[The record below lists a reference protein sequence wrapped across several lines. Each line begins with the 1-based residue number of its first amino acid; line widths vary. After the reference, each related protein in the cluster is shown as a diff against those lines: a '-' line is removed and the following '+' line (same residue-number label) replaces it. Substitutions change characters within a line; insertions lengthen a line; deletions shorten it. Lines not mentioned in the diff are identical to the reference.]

1 MTASSPF
8 PVRGL
13 HGVHQVLRVVL
24 VAIVLLGRG
33 CRLLHVRRVVA
44 GHVGCER
51 RECGRLADR
60 ADRARG
66 HQVAEP
72 EPVVVPAEPQHGEHG
87 GQRHHGQHEH
97 FLDHHH
103 RGQYGQQQ
111 RLDDEELERGQQ
123 REQQRVL
130 FLLVLAPACN
140 LVNHCEHKVRLRI
153 AWKSTRQPIGRSR
166 TRAAFIGG
174 GEGGDGKCYGV

>member
-1 MTASSPF
+1 M
-8 PVRGL
+8 
-13 HGVHQVLRVVL
+13 
-24 VAIVLLGRG
+24 
-33 CRLLHVRRVVA
+33 HVRRVVA

-51 RECGRLADR
+51 RERGRLPDW

-72 EPVVVPAEPQHGEHG
+72 EPVVVPTEPQHGEHG

-97 FLDHHH
+97 FFDHHN

-123 REQQRVL
+123 RKQQSVF

-140 LVNHCEHKVRLRI
+140 LVNHCEHTVGLRI
-153 AWKSTRQPIGRSR
+153 ARNSTRQPVDRPG
-166 TRAAFIGG
+166 TTVAFNGG
-174 GEGGDGKCYGV
+174 GGVGKCYGV